1 MALKQEDLDF
11 VNQIHLG
18 SGHANAHGVE
28 WQFDSG
34 GSWTT
39 MPSEVSSVIH
49 DIHEGYRQG
58 SGLHAA
64 RQVGRRQILSAADT
78 RDQRPQGGQQGS
90 YCSMRL
96 RP

>member
-1 MALKQEDLDF
+1 MGDKLLAEAEARVRERRVQELIALVEEVVALKQEDWDF
-11 VNQIHLG
+11 VEQIHLG

-49 DIHEGYRQG
+49 DIHEGYRQ
-58 SGLHAA
+58 
-64 RQVGRRQILSAADT
+64 VRR
-78 RDQRPQGGQQGS
+78 
-90 YCSMRL
+90 
-96 RP
+96 

>member
-1 MALKQEDLDF
+1 MIALVEEVVALKQEDWDF
-11 VNQIHLG
+11 VEQIHLG

-49 DIHEGYRQG
+49 DIHEGYRQ
-58 SGLHAA
+58 
-64 RQVGRRQILSAADT
+64 VRR
-78 RDQRPQGGQQGS
+78 
-90 YCSMRL
+90 
-96 RP
+96 